1 MLVDLARGSSCPSA
15 LSSSPELRRRGC
27 SPRAVVLRCRRP
39 GGSPEG
45 SPSAR
50 RRPGANPASI
60 GAPQRLFRRSAAAR
74 RRVAAASRAAAG
86 HEPLPPLLFVQ
97 GRRILNQRL
106 RLDWT
111 PGQNSP
117 LPINP
122 ALRSPPSDLDPMDQ
136 IQPLSLSH
144 VLLLKRP

>member
-1 MLVDLARGSSCPSA
+1 VDLARGSSCPSA
-15 LSSSPELRRRGC
+15 PSSSLELSRRGF
-27 SPRAVVLRCRRP
+27 SPRAVVLRRRRP
-39 GGSPEG
+39 GGSPKG
-45 SPSAR
+45 SASAR
-50 RRPGANPASI
+50 RRPGANPTSI
-60 GAPQRLFRRSAAAR
+60 GAPQHLFRWSASAR

-86 HEPLPPLLFVQ
+86 HAPLPPLVFVQ

-117 LPINP
+117 LPVNP

-136 IQPLSLSH
+136 IQPLSLSRA
-144 VLLLKRP
+144 LLLKRP